1 MFSGDVQCVYCKSKI
16 NFSGNVISYQ
26 SQICA
31 NHNQEHQFPGMQ
43 VTIQNIN
50 KINTNIKPFLT
61 NLHVSSSQRRSA
73 FNSFKYPTLS
83 KSRKQ
88 TTAPSTNKFEHN
100 KLKGNIRFASNVMDT
115 SPTQTATIQN
125 CATGKLNFLM

>member
-50 KINTNIKPFLT
+50 KVNSNIKPFMT

-73 FNSFKYPTLS
+73 FNSFKYPTLL

-88 TTAPSTNKFEHN
+88 TTAPSTNRIENN

-115 SPTQTATIQN
+115 STTQASIIQN
-125 CATGKLNFLM
+125 CGTGK

>member
-16 NFSGNVISYQ
+16 NFSGNVILYQ

-43 VTIQNIN
+43 ITIQNIN
-50 KINTNIKPFLT
+50 KSNTNIKPFLT

-73 FNSFKYPTLS
+73 FNSFKYPTLL

-88 TTAPSTNKFEHN
+88 TTAPSTNRIENN
-100 KLKGNIRFASNVMDT
+100 KLKGNIRFSSNVMDT
-115 SPTQTATIQN
+115 STTQASIIQK
-125 CATGKLNFLM
+125 CGTGK

>member
-43 VTIQNIN
+43 VTVQNIN
-50 KINTNIKPFLT
+50 KIDTNIKPFLG

-73 FNSFKYPTLS
+73 FSSFKYPALL

-88 TTAPSTNKFEHN
+88 TTAPSTNRIENN

-115 SPTQTATIQN
+115 STTQASIIQN
-125 CATGKLNFLM
+125 CGTGK

>member
-88 TTAPSTNKFEHN
+88 TTATSTNKFEHN
-100 KLKGNIRFASNVMDT
+100 KLKGNIPVTVNTCQVITLTLSNKR
-115 SPTQTATIQN
+115 N
-125 CATGKLNFLM
+125 NLR

>member
-16 NFSGNVISYQ
+16 NFSGNVILYQ

-43 VTIQNIN
+43 VTIKNIN
-50 KINTNIKPFLT
+50 KINTNIKPLLT

-73 FNSFKYPTLS
+73 FNSFKYPTLL

-88 TTAPSTNKFEHN
+88 TTAPSTNRIENN
-100 KLKGNIRFASNVMDT
+100 KLKGNIRFSSNVMDT
-115 SPTQTATIQN
+115 STTQASIIQK
-125 CATGKLNFLM
+125 CGTGK

>member
-43 VTIQNIN
+43 VTIQNFS
-50 KINTNIKPFLT
+50 KSNTNIKPFLS

-73 FNSFKYPTLS
+73 FSSFKYPTLL

-88 TTAPSTNKFEHN
+88 TTAPSTNRIENN

-115 SPTQTATIQN
+115 STTQASIIQN
-125 CATGKLNFLM
+125 CGTGK